1 MWGCPEQGGKEQWEG
16 DGMERKGD
24 GTGEKV
30 AWKGRS
36 IGRLQTSMKDRA
48 WDTHGRTVTLEH
60 MLQGSKR
67 QKVRSER

>member
-24 GTGEKV
+24 GKGEKV

-36 IGRLQTSMKDRA
+36 IGRLQTSMQERA
-48 WDTHGRTVTLEH
+48 
-60 MLQGSKR
+60 
-67 QKVRSER
+67 